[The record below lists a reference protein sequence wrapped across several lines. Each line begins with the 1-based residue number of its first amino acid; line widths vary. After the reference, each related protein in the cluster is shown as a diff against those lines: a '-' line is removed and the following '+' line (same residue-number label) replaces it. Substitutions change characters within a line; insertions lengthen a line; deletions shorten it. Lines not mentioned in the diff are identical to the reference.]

1 MAAVAPSPSPSAVAV
16 ALAATSGANDDD
28 LRQLVVSR
36 IKEST
41 GLDDALARD
50 MEIGI
55 FNFSLITSEGRRV
68 AKNWRNPHFRS
79 LYEAKARSVLCNV
92 SPDGYVGNKRLLS
105 RLSEGEFKPHDVAFM
120 NPENVFPERWI
131 HVMDL
136 RLQRDEYIT
145 NARPAAM
152 TDQFRCSRCKK
163 RECSYME
170 LQTRS
175 CDEPASIFVQCHC
188 CGNRWRMG

>member
-1 MAAVAPSPSPSAVAV
+1 MTSEDPSSIR
-16 ALAATSGANDDD
+16 GM
-28 LRQLVVSR
+28 VVGMISDR
-36 IKEST
+36 TK
-41 GLDDALARD
+41 LDDVVVRD

-55 FNFSLITSEGRRV
+55 FNYALGKADERRV
-68 AKNWRNPHFRS
+68 AKNWRNPRFRS
-79 LYEAKARSVLCNV
+79 LYEAKARSVVCNV
-92 SPDGYVGNKRLLS
+92 DPTGYIGNVRLLE
-105 RLSEGEFKPHDVAFM
+105 RLKEGEFKPHDLAFM
-120 NPENVFPERWI
+120 EPEHVFPERWR
-131 HVMDL
+131 HALDAK
-136 RLQRDEYIT
+136 LQRDEYIT

-152 TDQFRCSRCKK
+152 TDQFRCGRCKK

>member
-1 MAAVAPSPSPSAVAV
+1 ME
-16 ALAATSGANDDD
+16 ANVTGTLTVGRDV
-28 LRQLVVSR
+28 LRAFVSNMITER
-36 IKEST
+36 T
-41 GLDDALARD
+41 GLDQTISMD

-55 FNFSLITSEGRRV
+55 YNYSLSKADERRV
-68 AKNWRNPHFRS
+68 AKNWRNPRFRA
-79 LYEAKARSVLCNV
+79 LYEAKARSVVCNV
-92 SPDGYVGNKRLLS
+92 DTAGYVGNTRLLS
-105 RLSEGEFKPHDVAFM
+105 RLREGEFKPHELAFM
-120 NPENVFPERWI
+120 DPENVFPERWR
-131 HVMDL
+131 HALDMK
-136 RLQRDEYIT
+136 LQRDEYIS

-152 TDQFRCSRCKK
+152 TDQFRCGRCKK